1 MGGPLGEEGGG
12 VLMRREPAG
21 HLIMPCSTSL
31 RCRVAQH
38 GRRQF
43 RWPDG
48 SLQDTAPPP
57 NPYAVVRFGSVELH
71 VSVG

>member
-1 MGGPLGEEGGG
+1 
-12 VLMRREPAG
+12 MRCEPAG